1 MVANQASAA
10 QVLQDAQDF
19 SLVQGGPLFQLLRR
33 AHLGD
38 DTLLLL
44 RRRIIVISLLAWLP
58 LLVLSARQGELL
70 SKHVALAFLPDVET
84 HIRFLIVVP
93 LLLIAEYVVHQRLL
107 PLARAFLERNL
118 IPDDAMPRF
127 DAAIRSAYRWRNSVF
142 AELLLLTIVYA
153 VGILI
158 VWRQH
163 VALRADT
170 WYVASDGSQ
179 ALSLAGMWYACVSL
193 PAFQFLLLRWYYRL
207 LIWTRFLWQVSRVRL
222 NLVPTHPDLLGGL
235 GLLTN
240 TVYAFTV
247 LLVAHGAMVAGQI
260 TNRVLLLGAS
270 LPDFKLEVATL
281 LLFLSAV
288 ILGPLLLFSPQ
299 LARCKRSGLLE
310 YGTFAEGYVRQFDRK
325 WLRGGVGA
333 DEALLGSGD
342 IQSLADLSNS
352 FAVVRGMRLAPVT
365 KYTLLQFGIAVLA
378 PIAPLLLTMM
388 PLETLLNKLL
398 GLVV

>member
-1 MVANQASAA
+1 
-10 QVLQDAQDF
+10 
-19 SLVQGGPLFQLLRR
+19 
-33 AHLGD
+33 
-38 DTLLLL
+38 
-44 RRRIIVISLLAWLP
+44 
-58 LLVLSARQGELL
+58 
-70 SKHVALAFLPDVET
+70 
-84 HIRFLIVVP
+84 
-93 LLLIAEYVVHQRLL
+93 
-107 PLARAFLERNL
+107 
-118 IPDDAMPRF
+118 
-127 DAAIRSAYRWRNSVF
+127 
-142 AELLLLTIVYA
+142 VYA

>member
-1 MVANQASAA
+1 MSADQPSAA
-10 QVLQDAQDF
+10 QILRDAGDF

-38 DTLLLL
+38 DTLRLL
-44 RRRIIVISLLAWLP
+44 RRRIVVISLLTWVP
-58 LLVLSARQGELL
+58 LLLLAAQQGELL
-70 SKHVALAFLPDVET
+70 GNHVALPFLLDAET

-93 LLLIAEYVVHQRLL
+93 LLLIAEFVVHQRLL

-118 IPDDAMPRF
+118 IPDAAMSSF
-127 DAAIRSAYRWRNSVF
+127 DAAIRSAYRWRNSVV
-142 AELLLLTIVYA
+142 AELLMLIIVYTI
-153 VGILI
+153 GILI
-158 VWRQH
+158 VWREH

-170 WYVASDGSQ
+170 WYVSSGGSR

-207 LIWTRFLWQVSRVRL
+207 LIWTRFLWQVSRIRL
-222 NLVPTHPDLLGGL
+222 HLVPTHPDELGGL

-260 TNRVLLLGAS
+260 ANRVLLLGAS
-270 LPDFKLEVATL
+270 LPDFKAEVATL
-281 LLFLSAV
+281 LLFLLVV
-288 ILGPLLLFSPQ
+288 ILGPMLLFSPQ
-299 LARCKRSGLLE
+299 LARCKRTGLLE

-325 WLRGGVGA
+325 WLRGGAPDG
-333 DEALLGSGD
+333 EGLLGSGD
-342 IQSLADLSNS
+342 IQSLADLNNS
-352 FAVVRGMRLAPVT
+352 FAVVRAMRLAPVT
-365 KYTLLQFGIAVLA
+365 KYTLLQFGVAVLA
-378 PIAPLLLTMM
+378 PISPLVLTMM

-398 GLVV
+398 GLVM